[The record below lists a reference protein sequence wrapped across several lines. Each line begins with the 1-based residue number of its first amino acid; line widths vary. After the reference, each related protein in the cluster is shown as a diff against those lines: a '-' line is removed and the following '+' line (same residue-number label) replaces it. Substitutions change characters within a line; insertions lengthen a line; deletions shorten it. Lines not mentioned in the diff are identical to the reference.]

1 MKLNILSVF
10 IGLVS
15 AIVVFV
21 IAETLNSALNADPG
35 QLEQDTETMR
45 LAFQNQP
52 LSVWLLV
59 LAGWIIGSALCGFLI
74 RLVSKSDNRSLAYI
88 AGGIL
93 TLSAV
98 ANFLSL
104 PHPTWFIVVGLI
116 CFVPSTLLGFSLYK
130 KKSHE

>member
-21 IAETLNSALNADPG
+21 IAETLNNALNANLAH
-35 QLEQDTETMR
+35 LEQDTEAMK
-45 LAFQNQP
+45 LSFQNQAI
-52 LSVWLLV
+52 SVWLLV
-59 LAGWIIGSALCGFLI
+59 LSGWIIGSTLCGFLI
-74 RLVSKSDNRSLAYI
+74 RLISKSDNRTLAFV

-116 CFVPSTLLGFSLYK
+116 CFIPSTLLGFSLYK